1 MIDRNK
7 SVFGARELTLS
18 RAQFRDRPAVAFAT
32 RTHLRA
38 TTHSK
43 LSMRDLLAEEAAA
56 AALLVGETEAGN
68 KVVPFCMQLAT
79 QMHAA
84 TPKGSLNGQPLS
96 AFPHALS
103 SVVHQLQEDW
113 LLQSEEHNEI
123 ATSAGRTPE
132 NYPSIHPPDS
142 ASLFLPAGHPRI
154 MTGHLFHHRR
164 PERRH
169 PSP

>member
-1 MIDRNK
+1 MW
-7 SVFGARELTLS
+7 
-18 RAQFRDRPAVAFAT
+18 
-32 RTHLRA
+32 
-38 TTHSK
+38 
-43 LSMRDLLAEEAAA
+43 DLLAEEAAA
-56 AALLVGETEAGN
+56 ALLAGETGAGN
-68 KVVPFCMQLAT
+68 IVVPFCMQLAR

-132 NYPSIHPPDS
+132 NHPSILRIALPFS
-142 ASLFLPAGHPRI
+142 FLPAIRA
-154 MTGHLFHHRR
+154 
-164 PERRH
+164 
-169 PSP
+169 